1 MFGKL
6 SISRVAALRLLAAS
20 ATLLALAPWVR
31 AQNQDQGV
39 LPFYEAQWAYHMGD
53 DPNCASGTDSAC
65 AWQPYSFKTFTNLAI
80 GEQGYWKRSEI
91 TLTGELKK
99 TPRLALLIPSQYHLY
114 EVYANGQDIGGTGRT
129 GFFQTSGNSRRILTF
144 PSSLAP
150 DGRLTLTIRSFKES
164 GTSGGGAL
172 GIIPY
177 VVSPADRIQAI
188 KDAVTL
194 VYLRTNFTH
203 YLCFAAAGCAG
214 FVFLL
219 LFSVNSQLREY
230 LWLGAGLATVSVL
243 RLVEISPVLST
254 GMPLWLT
261 TALFETCND
270 LTPLILIEFVFSFL
284 KRPVPKAFRLLQVL
298 GFTNLYI
305 AFHLPIAPSLIWY
318 VGSGT
323 AAAILLASLAQLLLL
338 PTCFRSKLPEMRWIG
353 ASMLFIV
360 VENSFRMAGLLNI
373 HAPTQDVM
381 WHGLDIDLRGI
392 SYLLFAIVML
402 VAMTFRLRR
411 IQNRNREIEQEMAA
425 ARSVQQILIPDE
437 LPSVPGLAVESAY
450 LPAQQVGGDFFQV
463 LPARDGGPLL
473 VVGDVSGKGLPAAM
487 LVSVL
492 VGAIRST
499 AEFTSA
505 PAELL
510 AHLNERL
517 VGRVKGAGF
526 STAVA
531 AFIAHDGRVTI
542 SNAGHLSP
550 YLDGREI
557 EISNALPLG
566 IVRGTT
572 YESSQLYLG
581 KGSRLTFYS
590 DGVVEAQN
598 QKGELFGFQRGL
610 EISTQSASAIVEAAR
625 RFGQS
630 DDITVV
636 TIERLANGEESKL
649 TRVEPMLAPA

>member
-6 SISRVAALRLLAAS
+6 PISRMAALRLLAAS
-20 ATLLALAPWVR
+20 AALFVLIPCAR

-39 LPFYEAQWAYHMGD
+39 LRFYGPQWTFHLGD
-53 DPNCASGTDSAC
+53 DPSCASGADPAC
-65 AWQPYSFKTFTNLAI
+65 AWQPLPRATIARTVSSSNGFWRRT
-80 GEQGYWKRSEI
+80 EI
-91 TLTGELKK
+91 ALPDELRR
-99 TPRLALLIPSQYHLY
+99 TPQLALLVPPQPRLY
-114 EVYANGQDIGGTGRT
+114 EVYANGHMIGGTGRP
-129 GFFQTSGNSRRILTF
+129 GLFQTSTNLRRILSF

-150 DGRLTLTIRSFKES
+150 DGRLVLTVRSFPDS
-164 GTSGGGAL
+164 GAGGQL
-172 GIIPY
+172 PSLPY
-177 VVSPADRIQAI
+177 AVAPADRSQTV
-188 KDAVTL
+188 KDAITL
-194 VYLRTNFTH
+194 DYLRMNATH
-203 YLCFAAAGCAG
+203 YLCFAAVGFAA

-219 LFSVNSQLREY
+219 LFSVNTHLREY
-230 LWLGAGLATVSVL
+230 LWLGSNLAAVSAL
-243 RLVEISPVLST
+243 RVVEISQVLND
-254 GMPLWLT
+254 GMPLRL
-261 TALFETCND
+261 AMFLFSLCNGI
-270 LTPLILIEFVFSFL
+270 TPLILIEFTFSFL
-284 KRPVPKAFRLLQVL
+284 KRPVPKALRIVQIL
-298 GFTNLYI
+298 GFMEFNAT
-305 AFHLPIAPSLIWY
+305 FGLPVAPSLAWY
-318 VGSGT
+318 MGITTS
-323 AAAILLASLAQLLLL
+323 AAILVATLILLAIL
-338 PTCFRSKLPEMRWIG
+338 PGCFRSKLPEMRWIG
-353 ASMLFIV
+353 ASILFFV
-360 VENSFRMAGLLNI
+360 VENSARMAKQLNFPS
-373 HAPTQDVM
+373 PTQDLM
-381 WHGLDIDLRGI
+381 WHGLDIDIRGI

-463 LPARDGGPLL
+463 LPSGDGGLLL

-499 AEFTSA
+499 AEFTNA

-517 VGRVKGAGF
+517 VGRVKGGGF

-542 SNAGHLSP
+542 SNAGHLPP
-550 YLDGREI
+550 YLDGKEI
-557 EISNALPLG
+557 ELSNALPLG
-566 IVRGTT
+566 IVRGAA
-572 YESSQLYLG
+572 YESSQFYLG
-581 KGSRLTFYS
+581 HGSRLTFYS

-598 QKGELFGFQRGL
+598 QRGELFGFQRGL
-610 EISTQSASAIVEAAR
+610 EISRQPAAAIVEAAR

-636 TIERLANGEESKL
+636 TIERLANDEESKL